1 MFWKRFWSGAVILAI
16 TLIFGTLGG
25 MPLIVCLGTLSCI
38 AYVEFTQAT
47 KVREE
52 GHRFNGLQVI
62 GLVTIICYYVLLIFQ
77 DDFIPI
83 PVEIRNWLAE
93 TEGMFNHFT
102 ILLLLIFSIGVLFM
116 LGAYIFSF
124 PHFNNNQIAN
134 AAFGVVYVGVLLSF
148 IYFTRKLENGIIL
161 VWMAYIAAWVC
172 DTCAYFTGSLI
183 GKHKMTPVLSPK
195 KSIEGAVGGVIG
207 AMIAGG
213 ILGFVYYKMADGR
226 ILDIFIFMGITGV
239 GAVVSMFGDLA
250 ASAIKRNNNIKDYG
264 KIIPGHGGVMDRF
277 DSVFFTAPMV
287 YFLMVLFIN
296 IK

>member
-16 TLIFGTLGG
+16 TLVFGILGG
-25 MPLIVCLGTLSCI
+25 MPLIVCLAALSCI
-38 AYVEFTQAT
+38 AYIEFTQAT

-62 GLVTIICYYVLLIFQ
+62 GLVTICCFYCLLIFQ
-77 DDFIPI
+77 DDFLPL
-83 PVEIRNWLAE
+83 PDSLRSWLLE
-93 TEGMFNHFT
+93 TEGIFNHFT
-102 ILLLLIFSIGVLFM
+102 IILLLIFSIGVLFM

-134 AAFGVVYVGVLLSF
+134 AIFGVVYVGVLLSF
-148 IYFTRKLENGIIL
+148 IYFTRILENGIYL
-161 VWMAYIAAWVC
+161 VWIIYISAWVC
-172 DTCAYFTGSLI
+172 DTCAYFAGSLL
-183 GKHKMTPVLSPK
+183 GKHKLTPVLSPK
-195 KSIEGAVGGVIG
+195 KSVEGAVGGVLG

-213 ILGFVYYKMADGR
+213 ILGYFYYRNISGNLPVILMFMA
-226 ILDIFIFMGITGV
+226 ITGV

>member
-16 TLIFGTLGG
+16 TLFFGIIGG
-25 MPLIVCLGTLSCI
+25 MPLIICLAALSCI
-38 AYVEFTQAT
+38 AYVEFSQAT

-62 GLVTIICYYVLLIFQ
+62 GIATICCYYLLLVLQ
-77 DDFIPI
+77 DEFIPMT
-83 PVEIRNWLAE
+83 EKFRSWLLE
-93 TEGMFNHFT
+93 TEGIFNHFT

-134 AAFGVVYVGVLLSF
+134 AVFGVVYVGVLLSF
-148 IYFTRKLENGIIL
+148 IYFTRILENGIYL
-161 VWMAYIAAWVC
+161 VWIIYICAWVC
-172 DTCAYFTGSLI
+172 DTCAYFTGSLF
-183 GKHKMTPVLSPK
+183 GKHKLTPILSPK
-195 KSIEGAVGGVIG
+195 KSVEGAIGGVIG
-207 AMIAGG
+207 AALAGG
-213 ILGFVYYKMADGR
+213 ILGTVYYFNVDR
-226 ILDIFIFMGITGV
+226 RWPVIIIFMIITGV
-239 GAVVSMFGDLA
+239 GAIVSMFGDLA

-264 KIIPGHGGVMDRF
+264 KIIPGHGGIIDRF